1 MEAIKINFL
10 GTGSAIP
17 TAKRN
22 HPAILLQY
30 KDETML
36 FDCGEGTQRQL
47 RKAKIN
53 PCKINKIFISHWHA
67 DHVLGISGL
76 IQTLMMNEY
85 NKTLEIY
92 GPKNTK
98 KYMQLYLNLFTR
110 KAEQIKI
117 KVHEITSKKIL
128 ETNEFKIES
137 QELKHDTP
145 TRGYSFTLK
154 EKLRLD
160 KAKLKKLK
168 LPNTPKLAKLAQGKK
183 VQIGHLKLDGKKLT
197 YKEPEKKISII
208 MDTAY
213 TKSIETFTKNSDL
226 LIIESTY
233 SKDEQEKAKDYLHL
247 TSEQAGKIAKKAK
260 VKQLILTHLSQRYEN
275 NPKIILNQAKKIFK
289 NTQLAKDF
297 MKIEI

>member
-1 MEAIKINFL
+1 MESIKLTFL

-17 TAKRN
+17 TLKRN
-22 HPAILLQY
+22 HPSILLQY
-30 KDETML
+30 KDETIL

-47 RKAKIN
+47 RKARIN
-53 PCKINKIFISHWHA
+53 PCKITKIFISHWHA
-67 DHVLGISGL
+67 DHVLGIPGL

-98 KYMQLYLNLFTR
+98 QFMQLYLNLFTS
-110 KAEQIKI
+110 KSKPIKI
-117 KVHEITSKKIL
+117 QINEITSKKIID
-128 ETNEFKIES
+128 TDEFKIES
-137 QELKHDTP
+137 TKLEHDTP
-145 TRGYSFTLK
+145 SLGYSFILK

-160 KAKLKKLK
+160 KNKIKKLK

-208 MDTAY
+208 MDTGY
-213 TKSIETFTKNSDL
+213 IKSIETFTKNSDL

-233 SKDEQEKAKDYLHL
+233 SKDEQDKAKEYLHL
-247 TSEQAGKIAKKAK
+247 TSEQAATIAKKAK

-275 NPKIILNQAKKIFK
+275 NPKIIQTQAKKIFK

-297 MKIEI
+297 MTLEI